1 MMIYKGCQKKMIKI
15 KDPGG
20 KYFEEAYFI
29 LKEDYYDNEPEI
41 KDMLD
46 EANRIISDRIE
57 SKKKKSV
64 KMKAAVLILS
74 GAAFSSFLMSVIM
87 YIIK

>member
-1 MMIYKGCQKKMIKI
+1 MMIYKGCQKKMIKV
-15 KDPGG
+15 KDPGS

-29 LKEDYYDNEPEI
+29 LKEDYYDDEPEI

>member
-1 MMIYKGCQKKMIKI
+1 MIYKGCQKKMIKV

-29 LKEDYYDNEPEI
+29 LKEDYYDDESGI

-46 EANRIISDRIE
+46 EANRIISDKIE
-57 SKKKKSV
+57 SKKKKSA
-64 KMKAAVLILS
+64 KLKAAVFILS
-74 GAAFSSFLMSVIM
+74 GAAVSSFLMSVIM
-87 YIIK
+87 YIFK

>member
-1 MMIYKGCQKKMIKI
+1 MMIYKGCQKKMIKV

-29 LKEDYYDNEPEI
+29 LKEDYYDDEPEI

-46 EANRIISDRIE
+46 EANRIISDRIVN
-57 SKKKKSV
+57 KKKKSF

-87 YIIK
+87 YVIK